1 MVEEAGI
8 MRYDLLLRNG
18 RVLDGT
24 GSPGFDADVAVQ
36 GGKIARIGKLEDAE
50 ADRVI
55 DVGGHVIAPGFIDI
69 HSHCDFILPLPDQA
83 EFLRHFVG
91 QGITT
96 IVTGNCGYAP
106 APINPATAP
115 LMQAYTAFIKPRDL
129 EWHWRTFGEW
139 LTYLETHG
147 VYMNTVPLAAH
158 GALRIAAMGF
168 DARAPNDEELAT
180 MKAHLREC
188 LESGAFGLSSGL
200 IYAPGSNSTTDELAA
215 LSTEL
220 TPFDAIYTSHVR
232 GSSETLLPAAE
243 EVVAVARA
251 GGIRVQH
258 SHLEGFGKR
267 FWPNVERVLALHEQT
282 RRDGIDHGFD
292 VIPYTA
298 ANTTFLAIL
307 PPWSLDGGIPKLL
320 ERLRDPATRKRIK
333 RDIEQV
339 IPQWPT
345 WRPGGWPHNLVE
357 ATGWDNVWI
366 MWVESEDNKSF
377 EGKSLALLAE
387 ETGKDPF
394 DVAADLILAE
404 QGHVTALYLGVSGD
418 LHEEWALRQ
427 ILQHPNASIETDAF
441 SLGRGKPHPAL
452 YGSFPKVLGQY
463 VREEKLMTLEDAVRK
478 MTSLSAD
485 RFHLTDRGRLR
496 EGFWADITVFD
507 PDSVWDH
514 TTYLEPDLRPSGIEY
529 VIVNGAVIVDRGTV
543 DTGTLAGKV
552 VRAQGA

>member
-1 MVEEAGI
+1 MLTAFA
-8 MRYDLLLRNG
+8 MRYDLVLRNG
-18 RVLDGT
+18 LVVDGT
-24 GSPGFDADVAVQ
+24 GTPGQTADVAVLD
-36 GGKIARIGKLEDAE
+36 GRIAEIGTLEDAD

-55 DVGGHVIAPGFIDI
+55 DVSGNVVAPGFIDI
-69 HSHCDFILPLPDQA
+69 HSHCDFVLPLPDQA
-83 EFLRHFVG
+83 EFLQHFLA

-96 IVTGNCGYAP
+96 LVTGNCGYAP
-106 APINPATAP
+106 APINPATSP

-129 EWHWRTFGEW
+129 DWQWQTFDEW
-139 LTYLETHG
+139 LTFLERNG
-147 VYMNTVPLAAH
+147 VYLNTVPQAAH
-158 GALRIAAMGF
+158 GALRIAVMGF
-168 DARAPNDEELAT
+168 DARAPRDDELTEMKRLLA
-180 MKAHLREC
+180 EC
-188 LESGAFGLSSGL
+188 LDSGAFGLSSGL
-200 IYAPGSNSTTDELAA
+200 IYAPGMFATTDELAA
-215 LSTEL
+215 LATVL
-220 TPFDAIYTSHVR
+220 APYDAIYSSHIR
-232 GSSETLLPAAE
+232 GSSETLLPAAQ

-251 GGIRVQH
+251 AGVRVQH

-267 FWPNVERVLALHEQT
+267 FWPNVEKVLALHGIA
-282 RRDGIDHGFD
+282 RDEGVDHGFD

-307 PPWSLDGGIPKLL
+307 PPWSLDGGVAKLL
-320 ERLRDPATRKRIK
+320 ERLRDPATRKQIK

-339 IPQWPT
+339 IPTWPT

-366 MWVESEDNKSF
+366 LWVESEENKDF
-377 EGKSLALLAE
+377 EGKSLLRLAE

-463 VREEKLMTLEDAVRK
+463 VREEKLLTLEDAVRK
-478 MTSLSAD
+478 MTSLSAA
-485 RFHLTDRGRLR
+485 RFQLKDRGVVRK
-496 EGFWADITVFD
+496 GYWADITVFD
-507 PDSVWDH
+507 PDSVWGPA
-514 TTYLEPDLRPSGIEY
+514 TYVEPDVKPGGIEY
-529 VIVNGAVIVDRGTV
+529 VLVNGVVLVDRGTV
-543 DTGTLAGKV
+543 DTQTLAGKV
-552 VRAQGA
+552 IRHRT

>member
-1 MVEEAGI
+1 MLTAFA
-8 MRYDLLLRNG
+8 MRYDLVLRNG
-18 RVLDGT
+18 LVVDGT
-24 GSPGFDADVAVQ
+24 GTPGQTADVAVLD
-36 GGKIARIGKLEDAE
+36 GRIAEIGTLEDAD

-55 DVGGHVIAPGFIDI
+55 DVGGDVVAPGFIDI
-69 HSHCDFILPLPDQA
+69 HSHCDFVLPLPDQA
-83 EFLRHFVG
+83 EFLQHFLA

-96 IVTGNCGYAP
+96 LVTGNCGYAP
-106 APINPATAP
+106 APINPATSP

-129 EWHWRTFGEW
+129 DWQWQTFDEW
-139 LTYLETHG
+139 LTFLERNG
-147 VYMNTVPLAAH
+147 VYLNTVPQAAH
-158 GALRIAAMGF
+158 GALRIAVMGF
-168 DARAPNDEELAT
+168 DARAPRDDELTEMKRLLA
-180 MKAHLREC
+180 EC
-188 LESGAFGLSSGL
+188 LDSGAFGLSSGL
-200 IYAPGSNSTTDELAA
+200 IYAPGMFATTDELSA
-215 LSTEL
+215 LAQVL
-220 TPFDAIYTSHVR
+220 APYDAIYSSHIR
-232 GSSETLLPAAE
+232 GSSETLLPAAQ

-251 GGIRVQH
+251 AGVRVQH

-267 FWPNVERVLALHEQT
+267 FWPNVEKVLALHGT
-282 RRDGIDHGFD
+282 ARDEGVDHGFD

-307 PPWSLDGGIPKLL
+307 PPWSLDGGVSKLL
-320 ERLRDPATRKRIK
+320 ERLRDPATRKQIK

-339 IPQWPT
+339 IPTWPT

-366 MWVESEDNKSF
+366 LWVESEENKDF
-377 EGKSLALLAE
+377 EGKSLLRLAE

-463 VREEKLMTLEDAVRK
+463 VREEKLLTLEEAVRK
-478 MTSLSAD
+478 MTSLSAA
-485 RFHLTDRGRLR
+485 RFQLKDRGVVRK
-496 EGFWADITVFD
+496 GYWADITVFD
-507 PDSVWDH
+507 PDSVWGAA
-514 TTYLEPDLRPSGIEY
+514 TYVEPDLKPGGIEY
-529 VIVNGAVIVDRGTV
+529 VLVNGVVLVDRGTV
-543 DTGTLAGKV
+543 DTQTLAGKV
-552 VRAQGA
+552 IRHRT

>member
-1 MVEEAGI
+1 
-8 MRYDLLLRNG
+8 MRYEILLRNG
-18 RVLDGT
+18 TVVDGS
-24 GSPGFDADVAVQ
+24 GVPGFRADVAVH
-36 GGKIARIGKLEDAE
+36 GGRIARIGSLDDAE

-55 DVGGHVIAPGFIDI
+55 DVGGKVVAPGFIDI
-69 HSHCDFILPLPDQA
+69 HSHCDFVLPLKDQA
-83 EFLRHFVG
+83 DFLQHFVA

-96 IVTGNCGYAP
+96 LVTGNCGYAP

-129 EWHWRTFGEW
+129 EWHWRSFGEY

-158 GALRIAAMGF
+158 GALRIAVMGF
-168 DARAPNDEELAT
+168 DARAPRDDELAQ
-180 MKAHLREC
+180 MKALLTEC
-188 LESGAFGLSSGL
+188 LDNGAFGLSCGL
-200 IYAPGSNSTTDELAA
+200 IYAPGMFATTDELA
-215 LSTEL
+215 EL
-220 TPFDAIYTSHVR
+220 AKVLKPYGAIYTSHVR
-232 GSSETLLPAAE
+232 GSSETLMPAAQ
-243 EVVAVARA
+243 EVLEVARTA
-251 GGIRVQH
+251 GVRVQH

-267 FWPNVERVLALHEQT
+267 FWPNVQRVLALHESA
-282 RRDGIDHGFD
+282 RGEGVDHGFD

-307 PPWSLDGGIPKLL
+307 PPWSLDGGVPKLL
-320 ERLRDPATRKRIK
+320 ERLRDPETRKRIK

-366 MWVESEDNKSF
+366 MWVESEDNKRF
-377 EGKSLALLAE
+377 EGKSLARLAE

-463 VREEKLMTLEDAVRK
+463 VREERLMTLEDAVRK
-478 MTSLSAD
+478 MTSLSAA
-485 RFHLTDRGRLR
+485 RFQLEDRGLLR
-496 EGFWADITVFD
+496 EGFWADVTVFD
-507 PDSVWDH
+507 SDTVWDH
-514 TTYLEPDLRPSGIEY
+514 TTYLEPDMKPSGIEY
-529 VIVNGAVIVDRGTV
+529 VLVNGVVIVDGGTV
-543 DTGTLAGKV
+543 DTQTLAGKV
-552 VRAQGA
+552 VRRQGASAASGE